1 MSLDELTLQSA
12 MDLSSMITKGDLSPV
27 EITQAYLARI
37 EKYSH
42 LNAYITVDYEGA
54 MNAARIAEK
63 ELSHG
68 LIRSPIH
75 GLPVAVKDQFHVKGM
90 RTTLGGNIYDKI
102 STEMRP

>member
-42 LNAYITVDYEGA
+42 LNAYITVDYE
-54 MNAARIAEK
+54 EK
-63 ELSHG
+63 DLNYPKDLHFPKDLEETNMKPYNVGDENYSHEPYFQKFKNVIKRNNYKN
-68 LIRSPIH
+68 L
-75 GLPVAVKDQFHVKGM
+75 
-90 RTTLGGNIYDKI
+90 T
-102 STEMRP
+102 